1 MYLKDKINMLVAH
14 SENENI
20 RDLYRHVNYI
30 QKHYQPEKGS
40 AKGEIGNGHVDFHS
54 ILNR

>member
-1 MYLKDKINMLVAH
+1 VYLKDKINMLVAH